1 MRIITRTIR
10 VGAGT
15 VGTFAIL
22 LSFFFAWRGIS
33 DHLMQVREHWTRY
46 CADVWLP
53 CALFSI
59 VCIFIAVGSV
69 AAYRKSTEWEH
80 RLHRSRLV

>member
-1 MRIITRTIR
+1 MRLIARTIR

-33 DHLMQVREHWTRY
+33 DYFVQVREHWTRY

-53 CALFSI
+53 CALLSI
-59 VCIFIAVGSV
+59 ISIFIALGGAV
-69 AAYRKSTEWEH
+69 AYRKSTEWEH
-80 RLHRSRLV
+80 RLDGSRVV